1 MENEKKLRNALSKK
15 SQLRQLRII
24 FYQGPNQEQ
33 AWLQVLLQKKNKI
46 KELWMDLGD
55 SQKIL

>member
-46 KELWMDLGD
+46 KEL
-55 SQKIL
+55 